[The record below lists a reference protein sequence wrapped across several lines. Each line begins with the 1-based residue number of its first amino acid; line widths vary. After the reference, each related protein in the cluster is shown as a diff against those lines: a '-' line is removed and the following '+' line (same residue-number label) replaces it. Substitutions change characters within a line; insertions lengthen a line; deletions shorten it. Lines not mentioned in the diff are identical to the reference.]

1 MFLKIKS
8 NQSVC
13 EPECSAKS
21 STTAPPCGKN
31 AQLLLTMFFYI
42 KNQFVW
48 HCFDLVKD
56 NYSELLINLSINGLM
71 DKKIKGKFI
80 DF

>member
-1 MFLKIKS
+1 MF
-8 NQSVC
+8 
-13 EPECSAKS
+13 
-21 STTAPPCGKN
+21 
-31 AQLLLTMFFYI
+31 FFYI
-42 KNQFVW
+42 KNQFEW

-56 NYSELLINLSINGLM
+56 NYSELLINLSINRLM